1 MNRIEAIKNNPS
13 INVETVIELIDAL
26 YDYHPVDFKNGDV
39 SNKAGTND
47 ITCKLF
53 AFAKLNEFTQEQ
65 TLACF
70 GHYYQDV
77 LNTPDADDHQN
88 IRNFMQHGWGGV
100 SFSGTALTEK

>member
-1 MNRIEAIKNNPS
+1 MNRIEAIKNNSS
-13 INVETVIELIDAL
+13 INVETVIELIDSL
-26 YDYHPVDFKNGDV
+26 YDYHPVDFTNGDV
-39 SNKAGTND
+39 INKAGTND

-53 AFAKLNEFTQEQ
+53 AFAKLNAFTQEQ

-77 LNTPDADDHQN
+77 LDTPDATDHQN
-88 IRNFMQHGWGGV
+88 IRNFMQHSWDGV

>member
-13 INVETVIELIDAL
+13 VSVETVIELIDSL
-26 YDYHPVDFKNGDV
+26 YDYHSVDFKNGDV
-39 SNKAGTND
+39 VNKAGTND

-53 AFAKLNEFTQEQ
+53 AFAQLNEFTQEQ

-70 GHYYQDV
+70 GQYYQDV
-77 LNTPDADDHQN
+77 LDTPEATDHQN
-88 IRNFMQHGWGGV
+88 IRNFMQHSWGGV